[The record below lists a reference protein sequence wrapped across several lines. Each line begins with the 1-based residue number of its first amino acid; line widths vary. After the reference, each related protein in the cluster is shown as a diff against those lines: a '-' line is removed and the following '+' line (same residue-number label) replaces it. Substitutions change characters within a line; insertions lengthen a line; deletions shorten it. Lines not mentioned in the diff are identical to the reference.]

1 MLQLL
6 RMIPSNH
13 YFLTAENGGKYN
25 NTKQIIPFNTILAT
39 KKIRNHY
46 NYCGAKNTLFLN
58 KYTS

>member
-39 KKIRNHY
+39 KKYVIIITIVGQKIL
-46 NYCGAKNTLFLN
+46 C
-58 KYTS
+58 S